1 MESICSE
8 QKGKLVLHSEARKT
22 QWPHLTLKSQGPCI
36 SPGLPDKW
44 NQRGICVGK
53 GIHFKSWALV
63 TVGLTSVRSA
73 GQASRLEILPLQLML
88 QSSGGLSLVSCK
100 PGFYS

>member
-1 MESICSE
+1 M
-8 QKGKLVLHSEARKT
+8 
-22 QWPHLTLKSQGPCI
+22 
-36 SPGLPDKW
+36 
-44 NQRGICVGK
+44 GK

-63 TVGLTSVRSA
+63 TVGLASVRSA

-88 QSSGGLSLVSCK
+88 QSLGGLSLVSCK